1 MSSRAAEIGAQG
13 EEIVATH
20 LRSLGA
26 TIIAKN
32 WRIKEGEIDLVARL
46 DGALLFVE
54 VKTRTSDRYGHP
66 LEAIDREKAHR
77 LQRLALAWI
86 ALNDMWGAD
95 FRIDC
100 AAVHLRDRLNPV
112 IDYRAGVL

>member
-1 MSSRAAEIGAQG
+1 MSSHAADIGAQG

-46 DGALLFVE
+46 NGELLFVE

-66 LEAIDREKAHR
+66 LEAIDKEKAHR

-100 AAVHLRDRLNPV
+100 VSVDCPQRYVGSRLSN
-112 IDYRAGVL
+112 